1 MTTKLFPAADRVD
14 RPVFVLGERP
24 AAMQVV
30 RALDDT
36 PDFCAMPSNRLLSDL
51 VSAVDRWLPDL
62 EPLAALARDGHV
74 PPASWYREV
83 QAARLAQTGK
93 ARTVEFSG
101 VSVLRLCRLFPAA
114 QFVVVRRLERAIPR
128 SRQLPARGRERI
140 VEIDC
145 ADTTTPEMLD
155 HLLTFL
161 GEPAAPVV
169 VDLSDD
175 DGPSVVLPATDDM
188 FSAEC

>member
-1 MTTKLFPAADRVD
+1 MTTKHFPAVDRVG

-30 RALDDT
+30 RALGDT
-36 PDFCAMPSNRLLSDL
+36 PEFCAMPSNRLLSDL
-51 VSAVDRWLPDL
+51 VSAVDRWIPDL
-62 EPLAALARDGHV
+62 EPLTALARDGHV

-114 QFVVVRRLERAIPR
+114 KFVVVRRLERAIPR
-128 SRQLPARGRERI
+128 SRQLPELGRGRI
-140 VEIDC
+140 VEIDS
-145 ADTTTPEMLD
+145 ADAATPETLD
-155 HLLTFL
+155 YLLAFL
-161 GEPAAPVV
+161 GEPAALAV
-169 VDLSDD
+169 VDLSDG
-175 DGPSVVLPATDDM
+175 DGPAIVLPAAVDM
-188 FSAEC
+188 FSPER

>member
-1 MTTKLFPAADRVD
+1 MTPKLFPASDRVD

-24 AAMQVV
+24 AAIEAV
-30 RALDDT
+30 RALGET
-36 PDFCAMPSNRLLSDL
+36 PGFCAMPSNRLLSDL
-51 VSAVDRWLPDL
+51 VWAVDRWLPDL
-62 EPLAALARDGHV
+62 EPLAALSRDGYV

-93 ARTVEFSG
+93 TRTVEFSG

-128 SRQLPARGRERI
+128 SRQLPTLGRDRI
-140 VEIDC
+140 VEIDR
-145 ADTTTPEMLD
+145 ADTTTPETLE
-155 HLLTFL
+155 HLLMFL
-161 GEPAAPVV
+161 GELAAPVV

-175 DGPSVVLPATDDM
+175 DGPPVVLPAADEVL
-188 FSAEC
+188 SPER